1 MSAILEKIIPLVQFN
16 EWHHLFYK
24 YEHKN
29 PAMAELNLHHL
40 RYFRAI
46 AHEQG
51 LARAA
56 ERLHV
61 SASALSVQLR
71 QLEERLGHTLFE
83 RRGRRLVLTEAG
95 RVALEHA
102 DTIHAAGEE
111 LLATF
116 KGRPRGRVSVL
127 RVGSVATLSRNFQLL
142 LLRPLLARDDV
153 QLRLE
158 SGRLRELL
166 LHLGAHELDVVLA
179 SEAVPRDAAKGWRSV
194 LIAQQP
200 LAIVSAVNKGRRA
213 PALPFPQGLDGQPLL
228 LPGGDHAARSAFDTL
243 LADAGVRPR
252 VLAEVDDM
260 AMLRLLARETGA
272 LALVPPV
279 VVQDELAARTLV
291 ERCRVPQLHERF
303 YAITA
308 DRRFPHPLLKLLLQ
322 PGLQESAASP

>member
-1 MSAILEKIIPLVQFN
+1 MKGGAV
-16 EWHHLFYK
+16 
-24 YEHKN
+24 
-29 PAMAELNLHHL
+29 AELNYHHL

-61 SASALSVQLR
+61 SPSALSVQLR
-71 QLEERLGHTLFE
+71 LLEEHLGHALFE

-111 LLATF
+111 LLATL
-116 KGRPRGRVSVL
+116 KGRPSGRVSVL

-153 QLRLE
+153 QIRLE

-166 LHLGAHELDVVLA
+166 LHLGAHQLDAVLA
-179 SEAVPRDAAKGWRSV
+179 NEAVPRDAAQGWRSTLV
-194 LIAQQP
+194 AQQP
-200 LAIVSAVNKGRRA
+200 LAIVSAPPRGRRSA
-213 PALPFPQGLDGQPLL
+213 ELAFPQGLEGQPLL
-228 LPGGDHAARSAFDTL
+228 LPGGDHAVRRAFDAL

-291 ERCRVPQLHERF
+291 QRCSIPQIQERF

-308 DRRFPHPLLKLLLQ
+308 ARRFPHPLLKLLLQ
-322 PGLQESAASP
+322 PGLGQSSASP

>member
-1 MSAILEKIIPLVQFN
+1 
-16 EWHHLFYK
+16 
-24 YEHKN
+24 
-29 PAMAELNLHHL
+29 MAELNLHHL

-61 SASALSVQLR
+61 SPSALSVQLR
-71 QLEERLGHTLFE
+71 QLEARLGHALFE

-102 DTIHAAGEE
+102 DSIHAAGEE
-111 LLATF
+111 LLATL

-127 RVGSVATLSRNFQLL
+127 RIGSVATLSRNFQLL
-142 LLRPLLARDDV
+142 LLKPLLARDDV
-153 QLRLE
+153 QIRLE

-166 LHLGAHELDVVLA
+166 LHLGAHQLDVVLA
-179 SEAVPRDAAKGWRSV
+179 NEAVPRDAAQGWRST

-200 LAIVSAVNKGRRA
+200 LAIVSAPGKGRK
-213 PALPFPQGLDGQPLL
+213 PPPLPFPQGLHEQPLL
-228 LPGGDHAARSAFDTL
+228 LPGGDHAVRGAFDAL

-279 VVQDELAARTLV
+279 VVRDEIEDGVLV
-291 ERCRVPQLHERF
+291 ETHRIPQIRETF
-303 YAITA
+303 YAITPS
-308 DRRFPHPLLKLLLQ
+308 RRFPNALVGELVSNLS
-322 PGLQESAASP
+322 SARTGTKRRDE

>member
-1 MSAILEKIIPLVQFN
+1 
-16 EWHHLFYK
+16 
-24 YEHKN
+24 
-29 PAMAELNLHHL
+29 MAELNLHHL

-61 SASALSVQLR
+61 SPSALSVQLR
-71 QLEERLGHTLFE
+71 QLEERLGHALFE
-83 RRGRRLVLTEAG
+83 RRGRRMLLTEAG

-102 DTIHAAGEE
+102 DTIDAAAGE
-111 LLATF
+111 LLATL

-153 QLRLE
+153 QIRLE

-166 LHLGAHELDVVLA
+166 LHLGAHQLDVVLA
-179 SEAVPRDAAKGWRSV
+179 SEAVPRDAAQGWRST

-200 LAIVSAVNKGRRA
+200 LAIVSAARKGRAA
-213 PALPFPQGLDGQPLL
+213 PPLAFPQGLHGQPLL
-228 LPGGDHAARSAFDTL
+228 LPGGDNAVRGPFDAL
-243 LADAGVRPR
+243 LADAGVQPR

-291 ERCRVPQLHERF
+291 QRCSIPQLQERF
-303 YAITA
+303 YAVTVA
-308 DRRFPHPLLKLLLQ
+308 RRFPHPLLKQLLQ
-322 PGLQESAASP
+322 PGLGQSPVSP

>member
-1 MSAILEKIIPLVQFN
+1 
-16 EWHHLFYK
+16 
-24 YEHKN
+24 
-29 PAMAELNLHHL
+29 
-40 RYFRAI
+40 
-46 AHEQG
+46 
-51 LARAA
+51 
-56 ERLHV
+56 
-61 SASALSVQLR
+61 
-71 QLEERLGHTLFE
+71 
-83 RRGRRLVLTEAG
+83 VLTEAG

>member
-1 MSAILEKIIPLVQFN
+1 
-16 EWHHLFYK
+16 
-24 YEHKN
+24 
-29 PAMAELNLHHL
+29 MAELNYHHL

-61 SASALSVQLR
+61 SPSALSVQLR
-71 QLEERLGHTLFE
+71 QLEDRLGHALFE

-95 RVALEHA
+95 RLALEHA

-111 LLATF
+111 LLATL

-127 RVGSVATLSRNFQLL
+127 RIGSVATLSRNFQLL
-142 LLRPLLARDDV
+142 LIKPLLAREDV
-153 QLRLE
+153 QIRLE

-166 LHLGAHELDVVLA
+166 LHLGAHQLDVVLA
-179 SEAVPRDAAKGWRSV
+179 NEAVPRDAAQGWRSTR
-194 LIAQQP
+194 IAQQP
-200 LAIVSAVNKGRRA
+200 LAIVSAPPRGRRA
-213 PALPFPQGLDGQPLL
+213 APLPFPQGLHEQPLL
-228 LPGGDHAARSAFDTL
+228 LPGGDSTLRGAFDAL

-291 ERCRVPQLHERF
+291 ERCSIPQIHERF

-308 DRRFPHPLLKLLLQ
+308 ARRFPHPLLKLLLQ
-322 PGLQESAASP
+322 PGLGQSAASP

>member
-1 MSAILEKIIPLVQFN
+1 
-16 EWHHLFYK
+16 
-24 YEHKN
+24 
-29 PAMAELNLHHL
+29 MAELNLHHL

-61 SASALSVQLR
+61 SPSALSVQLR
-71 QLEERLGHTLFE
+71 QLEERLGHALFE

-111 LLATF
+111 LLATL

-153 QLRLE
+153 QIRLE

-166 LHLGAHELDVVLA
+166 LHLGAHQLDVVLA
-179 SEAVPRDAAKGWRSV
+179 NEAVPRDAAQGWRST

-200 LAIVSAVNKGRRA
+200 LAIVSAPHKGRK
-213 PALPFPQGLDGQPLL
+213 PLPLPFPEGLHEQPLL
-228 LPGGDHAARSAFDTL
+228 LPGGDHAVRSAFDAL

-291 ERCRVPQLHERF
+291 ERCSIPQIQERF

-308 DRRFPHPLLKLLLQ
+308 ARRFPHPLLPVLLAPAERVSQL
-322 PGLQESAASP
+322 